1 MRASRRNSAGVMHSN
16 CFIFRLRPER
26 EVAVASAMS
35 PILASGSERWLS
47 INDTT
52 RFMKASSAVESEGE
66 GGGTAG
72 WGDVSTW
79 ERVEE
84 DGVFEA
90 LA

>member
-1 MRASRRNSAGVMHSN
+1 
-16 CFIFRLRPER
+16 
-26 EVAVASAMS
+26 MS

-52 RFMKASSAVESEGE
+52 RFMKASSAVEGE

-72 WGDVSTW
+72 WGDVSMW